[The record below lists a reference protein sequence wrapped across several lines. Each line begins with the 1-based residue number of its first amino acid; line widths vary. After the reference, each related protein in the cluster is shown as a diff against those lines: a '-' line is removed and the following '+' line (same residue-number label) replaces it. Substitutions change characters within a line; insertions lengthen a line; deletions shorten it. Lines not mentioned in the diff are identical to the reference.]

1 MLKSIRLWYN
11 RTDNVLRQN
20 RGENQRNNMSSRQ
33 TLLHSP
39 SKIGRW
45 SRRSSL
51 LMASFVVM
59 AVGTLGYMVWQKF
72 SQPAQAMPPA
82 KIVQVVGG
90 DSHSLALASDGTVY
104 AWGYNGSGQLGNNST
119 TNSSVPVAVTTTGTP
134 MSGKTITAIAA
145 GSDHSLALA
154 SDGTVYAWGYNRYG
168 RLGNNSTTDSS
179 VPVQTQLTLYG
190 TPSVPNNLTTT
201 PGNSSVALTWQPPI
215 TTYDQTITGYSLQ
228 YRPVGSTTWITT
240 SITGNITSYTLNSLT
255 NNTKYQLRLAAVTA
269 GGVGDYS
276 NIILATPTNPTIASI
291 TPNSGTP
298 SGGTSTTITGTNFA
312 LKEKDIVQV
321 AAGYYHTLALDVDGI
336 VYSWGNN
343 NYGQLG
349 DGTLVN
355 RRIPVAVNASGSLAG
370 KRFVKIAAGYDT
382 SFAIDS
388 DGVLYS
394 WGDNNHG
401 QLGRGSMDQ
410 RYNSVPVAVTTAS
423 TPMSG
428 KIMVDVVSGQATTL
442 ALDSNGVIY
451 SWGYNDHGE
460 VGNGTS
466 GTDTISPALVK
477 TTGTSISGKK
487 IISIAEGEYYFLVV
501 DEGGAVHSWGW
512 NQNGELG
519 NNTLNTSSNEPSAV
533 YVNGTPMD
541 GKVIVDIACG
551 IWHSLAVDSDGVVY
565 SWGDAE
571 YGQLG
576 DGQSGVGALSTVPV
590 AVATTGTPMAGKKI
604 TSVSAGGNDW
614 YQTSIPTSHSVAMA
628 DDGSVYAWGRNYAGG
643 AATGGNENAVYS
655 KPVSITTTGTPM
667 AGKEAV
673 QISTGLFNTF
683 VLSTEGKVYSA
694 GRNNYG
700 QLGNNTTTNASV
712 PVAVTT
718 TGTSALAPSVPTATF
733 GGTSATNVTL
743 VNSTTITA
751 TTPAHTAGT
760 VDVGIALGGTDSAY
774 SATLTNGYTYATI
787 PGAPTSLTATPAE
800 GGVILGWTAPA
811 SNGGSVITDYII
823 QYSAD
828 GGTAW
833 STYADGTSTSTTV
846 TVPTPTL
853 NSTTTYT
860 FRVAAVNAIGQSDW
874 SSTASARV
882 LYITLTAPSSVSIN
896 VTATGGTRMSSAS
909 QNAIVSTNS
918 VAGYQL
924 TLGSASTD
932 RNLVNGSYSISPS
945 TGTQTAPVVLANSSW
960 GYRVPGI
967 GGFGSGSGIESNTT
981 TSSYTWSGIPTTSSP
996 NIIRTQTTATTD
1008 QSTTVWYGVS
1018 ITTSQPSGTYT
1029 GTVTYTAV
1037 TRD

>member
-1 MLKSIRLWYN
+1 
-11 RTDNVLRQN
+11 
-20 RGENQRNNMSSRQ
+20 
-33 TLLHSP
+33 
-39 SKIGRW
+39 
-45 SRRSSL
+45 
-51 LMASFVVM
+51 MASFVVM

-168 RLGNNSTTDSS
+168 RLGNNSTTNSS

-276 NIILATPTNPTIASI
+276 NIILATPTNPIITSI
-291 TPNSGTP
+291 TPNYGSP
-298 SGGTSTTITGTNFA
+298 SGGTSTTITGVDFA
-312 LKEKDIVQV
+312 LKEKDIVQASAGAGGSHTMALSSDGKVYAWGYGGSGRLGDGNYANSTIPV
-321 AAGYYHTLALDVDGI
+321 AVTTTGVLSGKTITAISAGSGHSLALASDGTVYAWGNNTSGRLGINSTNATGTPKSVVTTGTPMSGKTIVGISAGAAHSLALASDGTVYAWGNNGSGRLGNGDGTNADALVPAAIETAGTPMSGKTIVAISAGETHSLALASDGTIYSWGARMYGRLGDGSTSASTALPVAVTTTGTPMEGKTITAISAGYSHSLALASDGT
-336 VYSWGNN
+336 VYSWGYNSS
-343 NYGQLG
+343 GQLG
-349 DGTLVN
+349 NNST
-355 RRIPVAVNASGSLAG
+355 A
-370 KRFVKIAAGYDT
+370 T
-382 SFAIDS
+382 ST
-388 DGVLYS
+388 
-394 WGDNNHG
+394 
-401 QLGRGSMDQ
+401 
-410 RYNSVPVAVTTAS
+410 VPVAVTTTG

-428 KIMVDVVSGQATTL
+428 K
-442 ALDSNGVIY
+442 
-451 SWGYNDHGE
+451 
-460 VGNGTS
+460 
-466 GTDTISPALVK
+466 TITA
-477 TTGTSISGKK
+477 
-487 IISIAEGEYYFLVV
+487 IAAGSY
-501 DEGGAVHSWGW
+501 
-512 NQNGELG
+512 
-519 NNTLNTSSNEPSAV
+519 
-533 YVNGTPMD
+533 
-541 GKVIVDIACG
+541 
-551 IWHSLAVDSDGVVY
+551 HSLALASDGTVY
-565 SWGDAE
+565 TWG
-571 YGQLG
+571 Y
-576 DGQSGVGALSTVPV
+576 
-590 AVATTGTPMAGKKI
+590 
-604 TSVSAGGNDW
+604 
-614 YQTSIPTSHSVAMA
+614 
-628 DDGSVYAWGRNYAGG
+628 
-643 AATGGNENAVYS
+643 
-655 KPVSITTTGTPM
+655 
-667 AGKEAV
+667 
-673 QISTGLFNTF
+673 
-683 VLSTEGKVYSA
+683 
-694 GRNNYG
+694 NNYG
-700 QLGNNTTTNASV
+700 QLGNNSTTTSYVPVAITTTGVLAGKTIIAIAGGSSHSLALASDGTVYTWGYNNYGQLGNNSTTTSTV

-833 STYADGTSTSTTV
+833 STYADGTSTNTTV

-853 NSTTTYT
+853 NTTTTYT